1 MYKKIAALALGFMLT
16 GATAFAS
23 PVEFSKGSVELEVG
37 ATLNAKSTGT
47 GAVAKEVNGKS
58 GYKSVATFGLS
69 DKFALQL
76 KHGNFTSEDA
86 NYNPLMKTFVE
97 STPSD
102 FNLLYQLSPAV
113 TLIGGY
119 EHTDISYGKYVAP
132 ATSSAFHIGF
142 TAKQPLSERL
152 TVFTTH
158 MIGKDVSLQE
168 YGVSYKTS
176 KVTTLNVSYADRRIN
191 NMPLVVPL
199 AGING
204 REDYKMTGI
213 TCTVGVKF

>member
-1 MYKKIAALALGFMLT
+1 MNMKIIALTLGVLLSS
-16 GATAFAS
+16 ATAFAS
-23 PVEFSKGSVELEVG
+23 PVEFSKGSLELELG
-37 ATLNAKSTGT
+37 ATLNAKSAGS
-47 GAVAKEVNGKS
+47 GAVAKEVKGKS

-86 NYNPLMKTFVE
+86 QYGPLKTFVE

-102 FNLLYQLSPAV
+102 FNLLYKLNPTI

-119 EHTDISYGKYVAP
+119 EHTDITYGKAVNA

-142 TAKQPLSERL
+142 TAARPLSERMTL
-152 TVFTTH
+152 FTTQ
-158 MIGKDVSLQE
+158 MIGNNVSLQE
-168 YGVSYKTS
+168 YGLSYKTS
-176 KVTTLNVSYADRRIN
+176 KVTTLNVSYADRKIKN
-191 NMPLVVPL
+191 VSLEVPAL
-199 AGING
+199 HISGK
-204 REDYKMTGI
+204 EDYQMTGI